1 MIVRQRG
8 MSVVDF
14 ADALAY
20 SRETVH
26 RLFHKSDVNI
36 SLLKRDPMYWSM
48 TFFMTFLKT
57 LVSVTLIDTSVAIND
72 TIIVC
77 NVGVL

>member
-48 TFFMTFLKT
+48 TFLKT